1 MGRVIPITIA
11 VTQCL
16 ISPYLV
22 MAGTGQIGFP
32 YLTKVRFKDWLWM
45 LQVMKYSYFDL
56 KLFRTKIRIKN
67 D

>member
-1 MGRVIPITIA
+1 
-11 VTQCL
+11 
-16 ISPYLV
+16 
-22 MAGTGQIGFP
+22 
-32 YLTKVRFKDWLWM
+32 M